1 MTRLPRLTGKEI
13 IVALRGAGFQVVRI
27 KGSHHFLQH
36 PDGRVTVI
44 PVHSGEIIGPGL
56 MAKILLDCDLS
67 HEEFQQLL

>member
-1 MTRLPRLTGKEI
+1 MTRPPRLTGKEI
-13 IVALRGAGFQVVRI
+13 IIALRDAGFEVGRI
-27 KGSHHFLQH
+27 KGSHHFLKH

-44 PVHSGEIIGPGL
+44 PVDSGEIIGSGL